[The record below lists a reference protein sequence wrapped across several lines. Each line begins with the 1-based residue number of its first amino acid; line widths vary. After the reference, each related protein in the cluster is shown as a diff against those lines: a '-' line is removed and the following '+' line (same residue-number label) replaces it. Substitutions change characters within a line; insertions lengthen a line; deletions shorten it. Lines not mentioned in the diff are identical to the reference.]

1 MALQDLT
8 PQLRTRLS
16 RMEREVGWFVLFAAG
31 LLVFGF
37 GYYIYNTAE
46 RKGWFKIKAPYY
58 TYTEGASGLKEGDPV
73 KLMGLDVGQ
82 ITKIEPMSASQFEH
96 NMYVEFTLK
105 SPYYGYIW
113 TAGSKARIA
122 TADFLGKRVLEVSK
136 GTGGHPTY
144 VFRLLRIIPVQEVQN
159 LPAWLLGQDI
169 YDATGTNLI
178 ASALQYASNSLAPI
192 KQSGLKEVRLL
203 EPNERQKHIAAVWN
217 DQQGWYDPF
226 VKNKNGE
233 YNKYFLKSD
242 ESPAVGDRLEAML
255 KQVETA
261 LPDILNLTNQ
271 LANVLSNSA
280 SLTSNLNVV
289 AVGARPAVSNLAKVT
304 ANLDQPGAL
313 GEWLLPT
320 NLNTRLDKILGNA
333 DLTMTSAQTNLAALA
348 ENLQNSLNNLANLTS
363 NLNNQV
369 EANTN
374 LLSGM
379 SKAIVDA
386 DNFVQGLK
394 RHWLLR
400 SAFKTKLTNAPP
412 AQPSAPLRS
421 PKAVDSR

>member
-1 MALQDLT
+1 
-8 PQLRTRLS
+8 
-16 RMEREVGWFVLFAAG
+16 MEREVGWFVLFAAG

-37 GYYIYNTAE
+37 GYYIYNTAD

-82 ITKIEPMSASQFEH
+82 ITKIDPMPANQFEY
-96 NMYVEFTLK
+96 NMYVEFVLK

-122 TADFLGKRVLEVSK
+122 TADLLGKRVLEVSK

-144 VFRLLRIIPVQEVQN
+144 VFRSVRIIPVEDVQN
-159 LPAWLLGQDI
+159 LPDWFLGQDI

-178 ASALQYASNSLAPI
+178 ASAFKHVSNSLAPI
-192 KQSGLKEVRLL
+192 KQSGLKEIRLL
-203 EPNERQKHIAAVWN
+203 EPNKEQKRISAVWN
-217 DQQGWYDPF
+217 DQEGWYDPF
-226 VKNKNGE
+226 VKDKNDK
-233 YNKYFLKSD
+233 YNMYFLKSD

-271 LANVLSNSA
+271 LANVLSNSVN
-280 SLTSNLNVV
+280 LTSNLNVV
-289 AVGARPAVSNLAKVT
+289 AVGARPAISNLAKVT

-320 NLNTRLDKILGNA
+320 NLNTRLDKMLGNA

-348 ENLQNSLNNLANLTS
+348 ENLQNSLSNLANLTS

-374 LLSGM
+374 LLSGI
-379 SKAIVDA
+379 SKAIVDT
-386 DNFVQGLK
+386 DSFVQGLK

-400 SAFKTKLTNAPP
+400 SAFKTKPTNAPP

-421 PKAVDSR
+421 PKATDSR